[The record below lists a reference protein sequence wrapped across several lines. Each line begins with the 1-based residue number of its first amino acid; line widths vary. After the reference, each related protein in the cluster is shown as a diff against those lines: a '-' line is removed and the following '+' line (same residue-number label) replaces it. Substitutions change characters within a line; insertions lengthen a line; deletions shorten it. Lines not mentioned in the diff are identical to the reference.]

1 MTEGKMARRVV
12 ITGIGLI
19 TPVGVGNDATWSSV
33 CEGVGGVSRIS
44 TFDPS
49 DLKTRIAGEVKDFDP
64 TLYMEPKDAKRNDR
78 FIQFS
83 IAASM
88 LALRDAGLEITDDIS
103 ERTGTFIGSGIG
115 GMKTYYDTV
124 LTMENRGPSR
134 VSPFFIP
141 NIVTNMA
148 SGYVSIK
155 FNAKGPNCSST
166 TACAASGHSI
176 ALSAKIIQDDKAE
189 IMIAGG
195 AEAPL
200 IPLTFAAF
208 NAMRALSTRN
218 DEPETASRPFE
229 MGRDGFILSE
239 GAGVV
244 ILEELEF
251 AKKRGANIY
260 AEVLGSGMSA
270 DAFHITAPSLE
281 GPSSC
286 MNAALDDSGLN
297 PGDVDYINAHG
308 TSTRLNDVNETR
320 AVKKVFGEDASRIP
334 VSSTK
339 SMTGHMLGAA
349 GGVEVAICALAL
361 KNGVLPPTIN
371 LFESDPEC
379 DLDYIAHTARQSKIK
394 VALSNSYGFGGT
406 NVSVALRKFD

>member
-1 MTEGKMARRVV
+1 MRRRVV
-12 ITGIGLI
+12 VTGIGLI
-19 TPVGVGNDATWSSV
+19 TPLGVGNDATWSSI
-33 CEGVGGVSRIS
+33 CEGTSGVVGVS

-49 DLKTRIAGEVKDFDP
+49 NLKTQIAGEVKGFDP
-64 TLYMEPKDAKRNDR
+64 NSFMDPKDAKRNDR

-83 IAASM
+83 VAATL
-88 LALRDAGLEITDDIS
+88 LALQDAGLEITDDIS

-115 GMKTYYDTV
+115 GMKTFYETV
-124 LTMENRGPSR
+124 LTMENKGPSR

-148 SGYVSIK
+148 SGYVSIE

-166 TACAASGHSI
+166 TACSASGHAL
-176 ALSAKIIQDDKAE
+176 ALSAKFIQSGKADV
-189 IMIAGG
+189 MITGG
-195 AEAPL
+195 SEAPL

-208 NAMRALSTRN
+208 NSMRALSTRN
-218 DEPETASRPFE
+218 DDPATASRPFE
-229 MGRDGFILSE
+229 KDRDGFILSE
-239 GAGVV
+239 GAGVL
-244 ILEELEF
+244 ILEEMDF

-281 GPSSC
+281 GPTSC
-286 MNAALDDSGLN
+286 MSAALEDSGLN
-297 PGDVDYINAHG
+297 PEDVDYINAHG
-308 TSTRLNDVNETR
+308 TSTRLNDVNETK
-320 AVKKVFGEDASRIP
+320 AIKTVFGENSRRIP

-349 GGVEVAICALAL
+349 GAVEAAICVFAL
-361 KNGVLPPTIN
+361 KNAVLPPTIN
-371 LFESDPEC
+371 LFETDPEC
-379 DLDYIAHTARQSKIK
+379 DLDYVPHTARESEIN

-406 NVSVALRKFD
+406 NVSVALRKID

>member
-1 MTEGKMARRVV
+1 MARRVV
-12 ITGIGLI
+12 VTGIGLI
-19 TPVGVGNDATWSSV
+19 TPVGVGNDATWSSI
-33 CEGVGGVSRIS
+33 CEGVAGVSRVS
-44 TFDPS
+44 SFDPS
-49 DLKTRIAGEVKDFDP
+49 DLKTQIAGEVGDFEP

-78 FIQFS
+78 FIQLS
-83 IAASM
+83 IAASK
-88 LALRDAGLEITDDIS
+88 LALEDAGLEVADDIS

-115 GMKTYYDTV
+115 GMQTFYDTV
-124 LTMENRGPSR
+124 LTMENKGPSR

-148 SGYVSIK
+148 SGYVSMR

-166 TACAASGHSI
+166 TACAASGHSL
-176 ALSAKIIQDDKAE
+176 ALSAKIIQDDKADV
-189 IMIAGG
+189 MIAGG

-218 DEPETASRPFE
+218 DEPERASRPFE
-229 MGRDGFILSE
+229 AGRDGFILSE
-239 GAGVV
+239 GAGVL

-251 AKKRGANIY
+251 ARKRGANIY
-260 AEVLGSGMSA
+260 AEVLGSGMSG
-270 DAFHITAPSLE
+270 DAFHITAPSLD
-281 GPSSC
+281 GPVNC
-286 MNAALDDSGLN
+286 MRAALKDSGLN

-320 AVKKVFGEDASRIP
+320 AVKAVFGDDARRVP

-349 GGVEVAICALAL
+349 GAVEAAISVLAL

-379 DLDYIAHTARQSKIK
+379 DLDYVPHTARESDIK
-394 VALSNSYGFGGT
+394 VVLSNSYGFGGT
-406 NVSVALRKFD
+406 NVSIALGKFS